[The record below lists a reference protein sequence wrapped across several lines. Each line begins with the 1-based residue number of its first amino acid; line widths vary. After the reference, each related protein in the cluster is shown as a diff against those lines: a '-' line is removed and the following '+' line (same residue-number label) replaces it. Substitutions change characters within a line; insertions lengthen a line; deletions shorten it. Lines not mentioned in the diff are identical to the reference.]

1 MIEYINIELKHSIL
15 LLKKFNS
22 IWKRRE
28 GENMFISYENKQI
41 IFDVYFRASSTQ
53 GNEILFQG
61 LGRFE
66 N

>member
-28 GENMFISYENKQI
+28 GENMFISYQNKQI

-53 GNEILFQG
+53 GNEILFQV

>member
-28 GENMFISYENKQI
+28 GENMFISYQNKQI